1 MDFSK
6 YERSNRYY
14 GGSERKLGILIGE
27 SEYMLKFQKVTAF
40 GVRYNHISE
49 FLGSRIFALL
59 GFSVQEVYLGTYEGE
74 PVVACKNFIE
84 QGEQFVPFNDV
95 GESTLDQDKERYQYS
110 YEDIMQML
118 LDNTKLTDVQETISL
133 FWDMFIVDALLGN
146 FDRHGSN
153 WGFIKKDNKYRL
165 APIFDNGSCLF
176 PAMTEEDIMQK
187 ILDSPEETEKRVYEF
202 PTSQIKLHGKK
213 SSYYEV
219 ISSLA
224 FPECNA
230 ALVRIYERM
239 DLRQIMELLDITEGI
254 SEIHRKFYCHMLLE
268 RYNKIIKA
276 SYDKLRKENER
287 N

>member
-6 YERSNRYY
+6 YKRSNRYY

-27 SEYMLKFQKVTAF
+27 SEYMLKFQKVTPF

-49 FLGSRIFALL
+49 YLGSRIFELL
-59 GFSVQEVYLGTYEGE
+59 GFPVQEVYLGTYEGE
-74 PVVACKNFIE
+74 PVVACKNFIGP
-84 QGEQFVPFNDV
+84 GEQFVPFNDV
-95 GESTLDQDKERYQYS
+95 GESTLDQDKEIYQYS

-118 LDNTKLTDVQETISL
+118 SDNTKLTDVKETISL

-176 PAMTEEDIMQK
+176 PSMTEEDIMLK
-187 ILDSPEETEKRVYEF
+187 ILESPEETEKRVYEF

-213 SSYYEV
+213 SSYHEV
-219 ISSLA
+219 IHSLA

-230 ALVRIYERM
+230 ALVRINERL
-239 DLRQIMELLDITEGI
+239 DLGQIMELLDKTEGI
-254 SEIHRKFYCHMLLE
+254 SEIHREFYRHMILE

-276 SYDKLRKENER
+276 SYDKLRAEK
-287 N
+287 

>member
-1 MDFSK
+1 M
-6 YERSNRYY
+6 
-14 GGSERKLGILIGE
+14 
-27 SEYMLKFQKVTAF
+27 KFQKTTAF

-59 GFSVQEVYLGTYEGE
+59 GFRVQEVYLGTYEGE

-84 QGEQFVPFNDV
+84 AGEQFVPFNDV
-95 GESTLDQDKERYQYS
+95 GESTLDQDKENYQYS

-118 LDNTKLTDVQETISL
+118 LDNSKLTDVQETISL
-133 FWDMFIVDALLGN
+133 FWEMFIVDALLGN

-176 PAMTEEDIMQK
+176 PAMTEEDMMQR
-187 ILDSPEETEKRVYEF
+187 IIDSPEETNKRVYDF
-202 PTSQIKLHGKK
+202 PTSQIRLHGKK

-219 ISSLA
+219 IHSLE

-230 ALVRIYERM
+230 ALVKIYERL
-239 DLRQIMELLDITEGI
+239 DIEEIMELVETTDGI
-254 SEIHRKFYCHMLLE
+254 SKVHRQFYQHMVRE
-268 RYNKIIKA
+268 RYEKILKE
-276 SYDKLRKENER
+276 SYER
-287 N
+287 FRGEA

>member
-1 MDFSK
+1 MDFSG

-27 SEYMLKFQKVTAF
+27 SEYMLKFQKHTAF
-40 GVRYNHISE
+40 GIRYNHISE

-59 GFSVQEVYLGTYEGE
+59 GFHVQEVYLGTYNGE

-84 QGEQFVPFNDV
+84 TNEQFVPFNDV
-95 GESTLDQDKERYQYS
+95 GESTLDQDKEVFQYT

-118 LDNTKLTDVQETISL
+118 QDNTKLTDVQETVSL

-153 WGFIKKDNKYRL
+153 WGFIKKDNKYRI
-165 APIFDNGSCLF
+165 APVFDNGSCLF
-176 PAMTEEDIMQK
+176 PTMADEDMMQK
-187 ILDSPEETEKRVYEF
+187 IINSPEETEKRVYEF

-219 ISSLA
+219 IHSLA

-230 ALVRIYERM
+230 ALIRIAERINM
-239 DLRQIMELLDITEGI
+239 EKIMELVEQIDVI
-254 SEIHRKFYCHMLLE
+254 SRNHRDFYKHMIRE
-268 RYNKIIKA
+268 RYDKIIKV
-276 SYDKLRKENER
+276 SYEKLRNKV
-287 N
+287 